1 MNKKI
6 ILIIVFLIIVITVLG
21 GFYIKNNIEK
31 NNGMPSEEV
40 SFIVT
45 SFGITGKKTKTINNA
60 SELKEMLDSFEY
72 NEGLCDGIANY
83 ILECSDGTKYSIL
96 TSCKGVVKGLKEATI
111 SEEQM
116 EIIENY
122 IN

>member
-1 MNKKI
+1 MKKKI
-6 ILIIVFLIIVITVLG
+6 ILIVVILIIVVIVLG
-21 GFYIKNNIEK
+21 GFYIKNNDETITDK
-31 NNGMPSEEV
+31 PSYEV
-40 SFIVT
+40 SFFVT

-60 SELKEMLDSFEY
+60 YELKELLDSFEY

-96 TSCKGVVKGLKEATI
+96 TSCKGIVKGLRQVTI

>member
-1 MNKKI
+1 MNKKS
-6 ILIIVFLIIVITVLG
+6 ILIIVILIIVATVLG
-21 GFYIKNNIEK
+21 GFYIKNSIET
-31 NNGMPSEEV
+31 NNGNTSEEV

-45 SFGITGKKTKTINNA
+45 SFGITGKKTKIINNA

-72 NEGLCDGIANY
+72 NEGLCDGIPNY
-83 ILECSDGTKYSIL
+83 SLECSDGTKYSIL
-96 TSCKGVVKGLKEATI
+96 TSCKGVVKGVKEATI